1 MMGSVR
7 RRRERMTFASR
18 EKEWS
23 DRARRYLKAELKR
36 AEITYAELAK
46 RMREQHGLD
55 ETEASITSKLGRG
68 TFPATFFIAAL
79 IAIGA
84 EVVKLEDI

>member
-1 MMGSVR
+1 MGIK
-7 RRRERMTFASR
+7 
-18 EKEWS
+18 EKEREWA

-46 RMREQHGLD
+46 RLKEHGLE

-68 TFPATFFIAAL
+68 TFAATFFIAAL
-79 IAIGA
+79 IAIGC